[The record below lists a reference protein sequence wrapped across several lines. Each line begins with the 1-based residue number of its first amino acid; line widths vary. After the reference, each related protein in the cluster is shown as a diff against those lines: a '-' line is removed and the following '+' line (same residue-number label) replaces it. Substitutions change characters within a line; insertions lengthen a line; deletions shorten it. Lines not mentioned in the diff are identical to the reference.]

1 MGLKGRNLLTKLDFR
16 SSRSHR
22 TCLYKCGDA
31 CSKPVPNT
39 SNNTYFGNLMD
50 REFTRRSALRTG
62 GAAVVTVGGASFI
75 AYSAVTWAFTQAPI
89 ALVTALRET
98 SIIFALMIGVFLLG
112 ERLSLAKV
120 LSTALTLAGAVLL
133 RVSRA

>member
-39 SNNTYFGNLMD
+39 SNNTYFGDLMD
-50 REFTRRSALRTG
+50 RAQEVAQSRPVHTLRAAAGRRIL
-62 GAAVVTVGGASFI
+62 
-75 AYSAVTWAFTQAPI
+75 QQ
-89 ALVTALRET
+89 
-98 SIIFALMIGVFLLG
+98 
-112 ERLSLAKV
+112 
-120 LSTALTLAGAVLL
+120 
-133 RVSRA
+133 